1 MSISFWSILTV
12 ILMLGVLVTIHE
24 LGHFWMACFLKI
36 KAYEVSIFVG
46 PKLFSW
52 KRKGVDYAIRA
63 LPFGAYVRF
72 TDYDEQGNPIIS
84 DDPELLINQK
94 RWKRLLVAVA
104 GPFMNAVLGILIFAV
119 MYTATGFT
127 SLKIG
132 PAFEGTQLYDAVQSC
147 EEYSKGDTILSING
161 DKVFTYLDVFYEL
174 DKGVRDDQ
182 EMVLT
187 LRSQQTGKKYDIT
200 LVPELTTRP
209 MLGITFYMEN
219 IEEIGG
225 WEIVAVDAEQNNG
238 NPILK
243 EGDILLAVDGKSVID
258 KDFDVYFEG
267 LTDGDTMLL
276 TFDRDGVIMEEEC
289 VKTMI
294 TTTNDRGVRLISY
307 DVKSVGDFGLA
318 LQSAVMMP
326 CTIGNI
332 TFKAIGDVF
341 QGEEEVYNMVSGPV
355 GVTSVVSDVVDDE
368 KDTLAVKIITVIQL
382 AGIISIGLVYT
393 NMLPIPGLDGVQV
406 LLIVVEMVIG
416 HKLSEKSEKVINVVG
431 FVMLI
436 ALMIF
441 ALTSDIIRIA
451 IEGH

>member
-147 EEYSKGDTILSING
+147 DEYSKGDTILSING

-307 DVKSVGDFGLA
+307 DVKSAGDFGLA

>member
-12 ILMLGVLVTIHE
+12 ILMLGLLVTIHE

-36 KAYEVSIFVG
+36 KAFEVSIFVG

-52 KRKGVDYAIRA
+52 KRKGVDYSIRA

-72 TDYDEQGNPIIS
+72 TDYDDQGNPIVS

-94 RWKRLLVAVA
+94 RWRRLLVAVA

-132 PAFEGTQLYDAVQSC
+132 PAFEGTQLYDAVASSD
-147 EEYSKGDTILSING
+147 EYAMGDTILSVNG
-161 DKVFTYLDVFYEL
+161 SKVFTYLDFYYEL
-174 DKGVRDDQ
+174 DRGVREDQ
-182 EMVLT
+182 DMTLT
-187 LRSQQTGKKYDIT
+187 LRSAETGKKYELT
-200 LVPELTTRP
+200 LVPELCTRP
-209 MLGITFYMEN
+209 MLGITFSIDT
-219 IEEIGG
+219 IEELGG
-225 WEIVAVDAEQNNG
+225 WEIYDVNENQNNG
-238 NPILK
+238 DPILK
-243 EGDILLAVDGKSVID
+243 EGDILLAVDGKNVID
-258 KDFDVYFEG
+258 EDFEVYFAG
-267 LTDGDTMLL
+267 LTEGDTMLL
-276 TFDRDGVIMEEEC
+276 KYDRDGEIREEEC
-289 VKTMI
+289 IKTMI
-294 TTTNDRGVRLISY
+294 TTSNDRGVRLIAY
-307 DVKSVGDFGLA
+307 DVKSAADFGLA
-318 LQSAVMMP
+318 LKSAVMMP
-326 CTIGNI
+326 ATIGNI

-368 KDTLAVKIITVIQL
+368 KDTLAVKVITVIQL
-382 AGIISIGLVYT
+382 VGIISIGLVYT

-406 LLIVVEMVIG
+406 LLIVVEMIIG
-416 HKLSEKSEKVINVVG
+416 HKLSEKSEKVINAVG